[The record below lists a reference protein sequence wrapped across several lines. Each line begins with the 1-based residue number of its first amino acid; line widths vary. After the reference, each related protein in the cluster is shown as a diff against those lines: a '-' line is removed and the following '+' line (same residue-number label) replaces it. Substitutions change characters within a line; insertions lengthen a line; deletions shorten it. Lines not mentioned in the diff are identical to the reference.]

1 MLISNFFDGPKSF
14 LLFFWLDPKSS
25 LSTFGLTQISAFLLL
40 LDQHHYLTFFCLDQK
55 KVTNRGR
62 RSRVSSRPQG
72 AKKVK
77 AKAVSGSP
85 HCGQHTALQLGLL
98 RSPQTV
104 TLTVYHICIILL
116 LLPSD
121 QTLTPNPLKA
131 EYNRLS
137 DYTELLMRQVC
148 LTCSVHNP

>member
-1 MLISNFFDGPKSF
+1 MNRYSQAPTS
-14 LLFFWLDPKSS
+14 LLSAASCASS
-25 LSTFGLTQISAFLLL
+25 EPSGVAVSQLLTLTKGLAFHLL
-40 LDQHHYLTFFCLDQK
+40 LDQHFSITFFCLDQK

-62 RSRVSSRPQG
+62 RSRASSRPDG
-72 AKKVK
+72 SNKVK
-77 AKAVSGSP
+77 AKAGSGSL

-104 TLTVYHICIILL
+104 TLTVYHICSILI

-131 EYNRLS
+131 KFKRLA
-137 DYTELLMRQVC
+137 DYAVLLIR
-148 LTCSVHNP
+148 